1 MMTDSIRKKRIAFRL
16 LYYVFALLIAAVVCI
31 PFFWMIVTSLKS
43 RGALMLLPVEWIPQ
57 NPTLDAYRK
66 LFTIP
71 NFGTSIKNSFYIAI
85 FCTVLRLLCAAMA
98 AFALTKIKFHGR
110 GVIFGLYITALM
122 IPAQTTFI
130 PLFIVMNKLNL
141 LNNLNAFLFLQLFN
155 AFAIFMLRQKMLT
168 INDAYIEAATIDGA
182 SMWRVFF
189 QIILP
194 LCSGTLAT
202 LTILSFMDLWNDY
215 LLPLVLLTDRAN
227 YTLPLILNSMQGQY
241 SNQYN
246 LMMAGSLVSIIPIL
260 IVYICAQKYFKEGL
274 TVGGVKG

>member
-1 MMTDSIRKKRIAFRL
+1 MMTDSIKLKNTISRV
-16 LYYVFALLIAAVVCI
+16 LYYVFALLIAIIVCI
-31 PFFWMIVTSLKS
+31 PFFWMLVTSMKS
-43 RGALMLLPVEWIPQ
+43 KGALMLLPVEWIPK

-71 NFGTSIKNSFYIAI
+71 NFMSSIANSFYISI
-85 FCTVLRLLCAAMA
+85 TCTVLRLLCAAMA
-98 AFALTKIKFHGR
+98 AFALSKIKFRAR
-110 GVIFGLYITALM
+110 GLIFGLYVTALM

-130 PLFIVMNKLNL
+130 PLFIVMSKLNL
-141 LNNLNAFLFLQLFN
+141 INNLNAFLFLQLFN

-182 SMWRVFF
+182 GMGRIFF
-189 QIILP
+189 KIILP

-202 LTILSFMDLWNDY
+202 LAILSFMDLWNDY
-215 LLPLVLLTDRAN
+215 LLPLVLLTDRVN

-241 SNQYN
+241 NNQYN

>member
-1 MMTDSIRKKRIAFRL
+1 M
-16 LYYVFALLIAAVVCI
+16 
-31 PFFWMIVTSLKS
+31 
-43 RGALMLLPVEWIPQ
+43 
-57 NPTLDAYRK
+57 
-66 LFTIP
+66 
-71 NFGTSIKNSFYIAI
+71 NSFYIAI
-85 FCTVLRLLCAAMA
+85 VCTALRLLCAAMA

-130 PLFIVMNKLNL
+130 PLFIIMNKLNL
-141 LNNLNAFLFLQLFN
+141 LNNLNAFLLLQMFN

-194 LCSGTLAT
+194 LCSGTLAI

-215 LLPLVLLTDRAN
+215 LLPLVLLTDRTK

-246 LMMAGSLVSIIPIL
+246 LMMAGSLISIIPIL

>member
-1 MMTDSIRKKRIAFRL
+1 MMTDVIKKKRLIFKIL
-16 LYYVFALLIAAVVCI
+16 FYVFAVLVAVIVCV
-31 PFFWMIVTSLKS
+31 PFFWMFVTSIKS
-43 RGALMLLPVEWIPQ
+43 KGALMLLPIEWIPKD
-57 NPTLDAYRK
+57 PTFDAYRK

-71 NFGTSIKNSFYIAI
+71 NFGTSIINSFYISI
-85 FCTVLRLLCAAMA
+85 IGTVLRLLFAAMA
-98 AFALTKIKFHGR
+98 AFALTKIQFKGR

-130 PLFIVMNKLNL
+130 PLFIVMGKLNL
-141 LNNLNAFLFLQLFN
+141 INNLNAFLFLQLFN
-155 AFAIFMLRQKMLT
+155 AFAIFMMRQKMMT

-182 SMWRVFF
+182 SMWKVFF
-189 QIILP
+189 KIILP

-202 LTILSFMDLWNDY
+202 LAILSFMELWNDY

-260 IVYICAQKYFKEGL
+260 IVYIFAQKYFKEGL

>member
-1 MMTDSIRKKRIAFRL
+1 
-16 LYYVFALLIAAVVCI
+16 
-31 PFFWMIVTSLKS
+31 
-43 RGALMLLPVEWIPQ
+43 MLLPVEWIPKT
-57 NPTLDAYRK
+57 PTLDAYRK
-66 LFTIP
+66 LLTIP
-71 NFGTSIKNSFYIAI
+71 NFTSSIANSFYISI
-85 FCTVLRLLCAAMA
+85 TCTVLRLLCAAMA
-98 AFALTKIKFHGR
+98 AFALSKIKFRGR
-110 GVIFGLYITALM
+110 GLVFGLYITALM

-130 PLFIVMNKLNL
+130 PLFIVMSKLNL
-141 LNNLNAFLFLQLFN
+141 INNLNAFLFLQLFN

-182 SMWRVFF
+182 GMGRIFF
-189 QIILP
+189 KIILP

-202 LTILSFMDLWNDY
+202 LAILSFMDLWNDY
-215 LLPLVLLTDRAN
+215 LLPLVLLTDRMN

>member
-1 MMTDSIRKKRIAFRL
+1 MTNSIRKKRIAFRI
-16 LYYVFALLIAAVVCI
+16 LYYLFALLIAVVVCT

-57 NPTLDAYRK
+57 NPTLEAYYK

-71 NFGTSIKNSFYIAI
+71 NFGTSIMNSFYIAI
-85 FCTVLRLLCAAMA
+85 VCTALRLLCAAMA

-130 PLFIVMNKLNL
+130 PLFIIMNKLNL
-141 LNNLNAFLFLQLFN
+141 LNNLNAFLLLQMFN

-194 LCSGTLAT
+194 LCSGTLAI

-215 LLPLVLLTDRAN
+215 LLPLVLLTDRTK

-246 LMMAGSLVSIIPIL
+246 LMMAGSLISIIPIL

>member
-1 MMTDSIRKKRIAFRL
+1 
-16 LYYVFALLIAAVVCI
+16 
-31 PFFWMIVTSLKS
+31 
-43 RGALMLLPVEWIPQ
+43 
-57 NPTLDAYRK
+57 
-66 LFTIP
+66 
-71 NFGTSIKNSFYIAI
+71 
-85 FCTVLRLLCAAMA
+85 MA
-98 AFALTKIKFHGR
+98 AFALSKIKFRAR
-110 GVIFGLYITALM
+110 GLIFGLYVTALM

-130 PLFIVMNKLNL
+130 PLFIVMSKLNL
-141 LNNLNAFLFLQLFN
+141 INNLNAFLFLQLFN

-182 SMWRVFF
+182 GMGRIFF
-189 QIILP
+189 KIILP

-202 LTILSFMDLWNDY
+202 LAILSFMDLWNDY
-215 LLPLVLLTDRAN
+215 LLPLVLLTDRVN

-241 SNQYN
+241 NNQYN

>member
-1 MMTDSIRKKRIAFRL
+1 MTDSLKFRRTAAKA
-16 LYYVFALLIAAVVCI
+16 LYYIFALLIAVIVCI
-31 PFFWMIVTSLKS
+31 PFFWMLVTSLKS
-43 RGALMLLPVEWIPQ
+43 KGALMLLPVEWIPQ

-71 NFGTSIKNSFYIAI
+71 NFNSSIINSFYIAI
-85 FCTVLRLLCAAMA
+85 SSTVLRMLCAAMA
-98 AFALTKIKFHGR
+98 AFALTKIPFRGR
-110 GVIFGLYITALM
+110 EVIFGLFVTALM
-122 IPAQTTFI
+122 IPSQTTFI

-141 LNNLNAFLFLQLFN
+141 INNLNAFLFLQLFN

-168 INDAYIEAATIDGA
+168 INNAFIEAAIIDGA
-182 SMWRVFF
+182 GMGRVFF
-189 QIILP
+189 KIILP
-194 LCSGTLAT
+194 LCPGTLAT
-202 LTILSFMDLWNDY
+202 LAILSFMDLWNDY

-260 IVYICAQKYFKEGL
+260 IVYVCAQKYFKEGL